1 MCKCTLFDCRH
12 CSFTCIGV
20 DSVPDKSK
28 LENTLHFLECTHYCT
43 QSSPQNSRNCILRL
57 SISKCSG
64 GVCSQTPTEK
74 NRRTNTGAL
83 C

>member
-1 MCKCTLFDCRH
+1 MCKCTLFECRH

-43 QSSPQNSRNCILRL
+43 QSSPQNSGNCILGL

-64 GVCSQTPTEK
+64 GVCSQTPIEK
-74 NRRTNTGAL
+74 KD
-83 C
+83 